1 MKGVE
6 TKYSQVVPP
15 FLEAFNDMFVAYT
28 SEKVA
33 SLINVIKQS
42 LKY

>member
-1 MKGVE
+1 
-6 TKYSQVVPP
+6 
-15 FLEAFNDMFVAYT
+15 LEAFNDMFVAYT

-42 LKY
+42 LKYWSLKDLLLKT